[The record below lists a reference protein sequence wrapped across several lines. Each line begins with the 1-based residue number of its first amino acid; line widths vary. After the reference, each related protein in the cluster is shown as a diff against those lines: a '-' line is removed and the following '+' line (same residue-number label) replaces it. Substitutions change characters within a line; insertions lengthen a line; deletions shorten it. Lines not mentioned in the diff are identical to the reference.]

1 MSQFNGSARLKM
13 AQLGWLSHFEPSRGI
28 TRWAVVRT
36 AQDSTSIIMPVHDA
50 LLLYRPLLVAAA
62 RTLFV
67 TALALSALPVIYITY
82 VLILAQI
89 RAYRS
94 PIRNVPGPKKAHWLK
109 GNFVDVQ
116 EPDSSRLQEEWVKT
130 YGHVTRY
137 YSLFGVR
144 SYPFHLF

>member
-1 MSQFNGSARLKM
+1 
-13 AQLGWLSHFEPSRGI
+13 
-28 TRWAVVRT
+28 
-36 AQDSTSIIMPVHDA
+36 MPVHDA

-67 TALALSALPVIYITY
+67 SALALSALPVIYITY
-82 VLILAQI
+82 VLIIAQI

-109 GNFVDVQ
+109 GNFIDVQ

-144 SYPFHLF
+144 SYPLHLFRGASLLFADS